1 MACPILMAEAGRGA
15 MALEA
20 NEDGVHEALDVQRG
34 MKWGTVAGW
43 ANRVQT
49 EKRGVCLETLAHTR
63 WGTILTAAA
72 AAVAAAATITSTHGC
87 GLQVR
92 VKRTGGLRATAAYV
106 YKAPPSELPLS
117 LSLSLSLPLPL
128 PLHPPQLF
136 LIYLHCHTFF
146 FDTSSHSYCFYR
158 SLPGSAASTIA
169 PATLVAR
176 RQRPARPALQLTADA
191 LPLALTPL
199 LRQRKLVTVAVFTT
213 CKLSSTNAT
222 ALPSPGLAY
231 SFKPRQAQ
239 VSAPTLYSEQR
250 LRQHA
255 TVHTHSTLRS
265 PQQALSYY
273 NFRRLST
280 MPAPTAPS
288 PVRLPRSFLTIH

>member
-1 MACPILMAEAGRGA
+1 MSSLLSSPRGRSQPS
-15 MALEA
+15 
-20 NEDGVHEALDVQRG
+20 HEESR
-34 MKWGTVAGW
+34 
-43 ANRVQT
+43 
-49 EKRGVCLETLAHTR
+49 
-63 WGTILTAAA
+63 
-72 AAVAAAATITSTHGC
+72 
-87 GLQVR
+87 
-92 VKRTGGLRATAAYV
+92 
-106 YKAPPSELPLS
+106 
-117 LSLSLSLPLPL
+117 
-128 PLHPPQLF
+128 
-136 LIYLHCHTFF
+136 
-146 FDTSSHSYCFYR
+146 R
-158 SLPGSAASTIA
+158 SL
-169 PATLVAR
+169 R
-176 RQRPARPALQLTADA
+176 RPVELQAKS
-191 LPLALTPL
+191 
-199 LRQRKLVTVAVFTT
+199 RKLVTVAVFTT